1 MPLSRIDLEVM
12 EGWSHGVSG
21 SVVHQ
26 NRVIHVEHVW
36 NTAITINVPG
46 TAGRE
51 DATLAAIDE
60 CTRLFALVDETF
72 SPFKAVSE
80 VTLFRSG
87 VAQPP
92 SPEFTEVLDACRALR
107 ATTRGA
113 FDPWSVPG
121 GYDPSGFVKGW
132 AVGRASVLLR
142 ERGFHDHLVNAGGDL
157 CARGDEV
164 PDTGAGWPVG
174 ILNPHAPTDVIQVVR
189 LRDQAMATS
198 GRYERGDHVSDPR
211 TRAPAVEVDS
221 ATVVGP
227 DPGVADA
234 VASAALVDGRDSMR
248 WFGDLGPGWSL
259 HLVIG
264 DLAHTYGSDFD
275 RE

>member
-1 MPLSRIDLEVM
+1 M
-12 EGWSHGVSG
+12 EYGDH
-21 SVVHQ
+21 HQ
-26 NRVIHVEHVW
+26 RGGH
-36 NTAITINVPG
+36 ADRDG
-46 TAGRE
+46 
-51 DATLAAIDE
+51 ATLAAIDE
-60 CTRLFALVDETF
+60 CSELFAQVDASF
-72 SPFKAVSE
+72 SPFKTLSE

-87 VAQPP
+87 VAQPL
-92 SPEFTEVLDACRALR
+92 SPEFMEVLDACHALR
-107 ATTRGA
+107 ATTLGA

-132 AVGRASVLLR
+132 AVGRASGLLR
-142 ERGFHDHLVNAGGDL
+142 EHGFDDHLVNAGGDM
-157 CARGDEV
+157 CAHGDEV
-164 PDTGAGWPVG
+164 PVTGAGWPVG
-174 ILNPHAPTDVIQVVR
+174 ILNPHAPTEVIQVVR

-198 GRYERGDHVSDPR
+198 GRYERGDHVVDPR
-211 TRAPAVEVDS
+211 TRGPAVQVDS

-234 VASAALVDGRDSMR
+234 AASAALVDGRETMR

-264 DLAHTYGSDFD
+264 DHAHTYGAVFD